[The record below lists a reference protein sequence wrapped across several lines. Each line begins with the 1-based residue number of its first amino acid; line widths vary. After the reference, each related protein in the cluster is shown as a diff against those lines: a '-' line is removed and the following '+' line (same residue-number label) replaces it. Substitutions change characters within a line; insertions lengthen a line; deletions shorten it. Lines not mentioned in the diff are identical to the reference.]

1 MSSSTNTAL
10 ITGASFGIGLELARI
25 FARED
30 YNLVLVARSADKLR
44 QLASELE
51 KAHGTRSLI
60 LAVDLTEP
68 GAPAYVLDQTTRAD
82 IQVDV
87 LVNNAGFGQY
97 GLFAEND
104 LEECLRQI
112 QLNVT
117 TLTHL
122 TRLYLPA
129 MIERAKVGTTTERKS
144 GGILNVAST
153 AAFQPGPLMAVYFAT
168 KAYVLHFSE
177 ALANELNGS
186 GVTVTAL
193 CPGATATEFHKRECN
208 SREPAEVRRNG
219 CAHGRRR
226 RLSRIRGWKAVGD
239 FGSQEL
245 AAGAIGALL
254 STPAGDG
261 DCQEN
266 AGAIIDGATGVPARP
281 NGIPGE
287 AKLHAVRRG
296 KPRLYGNVSTV
307 SSGLP
312 MLPALDCVSGYT

>member
-1 MSSSTNTAL
+1 MPAPTKTAL

-25 FARED
+25 CVREGH
-30 YNLVLVARSADKLR
+30 NLVLVARSADKRR

-51 KAHGTRSLI
+51 KAYGTRSLI

-68 GAPAYVLDQTTRAD
+68 GASAYVLDQTTRAEID
-82 IQVDV
+82 VDV

-129 MIERAKVGTTTERKS
+129 MIERTKNDKQS

-177 ALANELNGS
+177 ALA
-186 GVTVTAL
+186 
-193 CPGATATEFHKRECN
+193 
-208 SREPAEVRRNG
+208 
-219 CAHGRRR
+219 
-226 RLSRIRGWKAVGD
+226 
-239 FGSQEL
+239 
-245 AAGAIGALL
+245 
-254 STPAGDG
+254 
-261 DCQEN
+261 
-266 AGAIIDGATGVPARP
+266 
-281 NGIPGE
+281 
-287 AKLHAVRRG
+287 
-296 KPRLYGNVSTV
+296 
-307 SSGLP
+307 
-312 MLPALDCVSGYT
+312 

>member
-1 MSSSTNTAL
+1 MPVPDRKTAL

-25 FARED
+25 FAREG

-51 KAHGTRSLI
+51 KAYGTRSLI

-68 GAPAYVLDQTTRAD
+68 GASAYVLDQTTRAEID
-82 IQVDV
+82 VDV

-122 TRLYLPA
+122 TRLYLPL
-129 MIERAKVGTTTERKS
+129 MMERVRTKQATGR
-144 GGILNVAST
+144 ILNVAST

-186 GVTVTAL
+186 GVTVTSL
-193 CPGATATEFHKRECN
+193 CPGATATEFHKRAN
-208 SREPAEVRRNG
+208 ATSMNLLKFGAMDAHTVAEDGYRAFVAGKPVAISGFKNWLLAQSVRFSP
-219 CAHGRRR
+219 R
-226 RLSRIRGWKAVGD
+226 RLVTAIARKT
-239 FGSQEL
+239 QE
-245 AAGAIGALL
+245 
-254 STPAGDG
+254 SKSP
-261 DCQEN
+261 
-266 AGAIIDGATGVPARP
+266 
-281 NGIPGE
+281 
-287 AKLHAVRRG
+287 
-296 KPRLYGNVSTV
+296 
-307 SSGLP
+307 
-312 MLPALDCVSGYT
+312 